1 MDLAMSHP
9 STDRSAASLTA
20 FQKEALMAVARLE
33 ASEQDSYGLGIRR
46 VLNERFETPVNHG
59 QLYPNLDELVET
71 GLLTKSRL
79 DQRTNEY
86 RLTDTGER
94 LLEEYRCFVD
104 GVVDDL

>member
-1 MDLAMSHP
+1 MSHP
-9 STDRSAASLTA
+9 STDLSAASLTT

-33 ASEQDSYGLGIRR
+33 ASEQDSYGLGVRR
-46 VLNERFETPVNHG
+46 VLNERFEKTVNHG

-71 GLLTKSRL
+71 GLLTKSSL

-94 LLEEYRCFVD
+94 LLEEYRRFVD